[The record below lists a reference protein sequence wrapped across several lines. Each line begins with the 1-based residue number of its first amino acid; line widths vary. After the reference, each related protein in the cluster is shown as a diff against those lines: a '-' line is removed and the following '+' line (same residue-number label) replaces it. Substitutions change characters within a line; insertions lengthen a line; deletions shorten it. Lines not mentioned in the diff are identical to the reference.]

1 MDLITGHFITI
12 ASNFIKDLGFPIF
25 VAVWVLLIT
34 HRDTKKLTHA
44 INALTR
50 ASERANIH
58 IENKEKG
65 GET

>member
-1 MDLITGHFITI
+1 MDSISEQFIRLV
-12 ASNFIKDLGFPIF
+12 SNFIKDLGFPIF

-50 ASERANIH
+50 AFERANIH